1 MTVYFK
7 WLDEYSLGVQEIDDQ
22 HKFMFQLAN
31 EIQFSELS
39 DGKKYADKLYN
50 YTKWHFSVE
59 EKYFSELKSP
69 HLMKHMEMHNILLE
83 GLVSIMDDGLSTYED
98 LEKLKAYYLK
108 WLVEHILYQDR
119 KAFRE
124 QLAR

>member
-1 MTVYFK
+1 
-7 WLDEYSLGVQEIDDQ
+7 
-22 HKFMFQLAN
+22 
-31 EIQFSELS
+31 
-39 DGKKYADKLYN
+39 
-50 YTKWHFSVE
+50 
-59 EKYFSELKSP
+59 
-69 HLMKHMEMHNILLE
+69 MKHMEMHNILLE